1 MTPHRHPEAWPDT
14 MFVDRQPEAAHAAP
28 EINDD
33 EARDRRGHVLVTAL
47 AGGVIFLTVAG
58 LAAVVIAHW

>member
-1 MTPHRHPEAWPDT
+1 
-14 MFVDRQPEAAHAAP
+14 MFVERQPGAAHAAS

-58 LAAVVIAHW
+58 LVAVVIAHW

>member
-1 MTPHRHPEAWPDT
+1 MSPRRAPEAWPDT
-14 MFVDRQPEAAHAAP
+14 MFVGQPEAAHAAS

-33 EARDRRGHVLVTAL
+33 EALDRRGHVLVTAL

-58 LAAVVIAHW
+58 LVAVVITHW